1 MYDFYNRNLLTSQD
15 SLGISPYKTI
25 IGKNRSSIKLYLR
38 DCLSGINEIIQD
50 NSVDVIVTSPPYNM
64 GINYNVYMDDLPRK
78 EYLSWVKQIA
88 IELQRILKNDGSF
101 FLNIGNRPKDQW
113 IAWDVAMSLR
123 EHFKLQNVIHWI
135 KSIAINKTDVGKK
148 VNISDDIAVGHFKPI
163 ISTRFLNDCHEYI
176 FHFTKG
182 GINKIDKLSIG
193 VPYQD
198 KSNIERWKATGQD
211 KRDRGNTWFIPY
223 DTIQM
228 KKERPHPATFPIKL
242 PEMCIKLHGMKKDMM
257 IMDPFLG
264 IGSTAI
270 ACKKLGVSCIGF
282 EIDPLYM
289 DEAISKIELD
299 SDS

>member
-64 GINYNVYMDDLPRK
+64 GINYNVYRDDLPRK

-299 SDS
+299 SDY